1 MTQVPIPATRSA
13 TTNAPKYQL
22 KKCKATRAQLK
33 TMSQSILHPANST
46 ANHATSRSPFLLRN
60 EDNSEITTTSSLL
73 LPFNQDNSAIMT
85 ATHAKNLLLFFVRN
99 DPAITISSLLLPRDF
114 AHSAITTATN
124 GDSSH
129 QLIVESLSTG
139 ADLQVAPTT
148 ILIDSFKLI
157 VMI

>member
-1 MTQVPIPATRSA
+1 
-13 TTNAPKYQL
+13 
-22 KKCKATRAQLK
+22 
-33 TMSQSILHPANST
+33 
-46 ANHATSRSPFLLRN
+46 
-60 EDNSEITTTSSLL
+60 
-73 LPFNQDNSAIMT
+73 MT